1 MDINHLRFM
10 VSGFQV
16 RYSRLRLLKYMV
28 EDEKFL
34 RWGVFL
40 LWPHVKME
48 VSMET
53 RVHNEDVYVLKHSF
67 LEFSFVNKL

>member
-1 MDINHLRFM
+1 MDRNHLRFM
-10 VSGFQV
+10 VSSFQV
-16 RYSRLRLLKYMV
+16 WYSRLRFLRYMV

-34 RWGVFL
+34 RLGGFL

-53 RVHNEDVYVLKHSF
+53 RVHNEIVYVLKHSF
-67 LEFSFVNKL
+67 LEFSFVNEP